1 MDPNE
6 FVIPHEEFAERRRR
20 FGAMLRERDLDGA
33 LIWSKGGAAL
43 DLFGPVFYLSNHYT
57 PFPQLADEPPSW
69 AGRAHAGLV
78 VTADGDA
85 TLISDIPDY
94 RPDLVAVDDVR
105 VSLDVPGAAADRAAR
120 RGLGSGQVGLIAR
133 DTMLVGSY
141 QRLTERLPDVEWVG
155 CEDLFAKLRMV
166 KSANE
171 IKVIRKACE
180 IGSRACVAMMEGV
193 QPGRTE
199 AEIMAD
205 AVPLSSSARAAWVYD
220 HPVASGPHTRYYAYG
235 RLPSWGSLPAT
246 GAGGHLPRRHVRR
259 LRGYY
264 YDFGRSAVAG
274 RKATDAQKEV
284 LEGAMAAV
292 EASIAAIRPGVTA
305 GEVAQAGFD
314 WLREHDFL
322 IAGSKEELDAAG
334 EAALNMTFPS
344 MGHGLGMWWEDPWLV
359 PGDQTVLE
367 PDMVIA
373 VERAVGRPGVG
384 SASYED
390 DVLVTED
397 VREVLTPVEKRWW
410 VYYFY
415 GSWC

>member
-6 FVIPHEEFAERRRR
+6 YAIPHEEFAERRRK

-33 LIWSKGGAAL
+33 LVWSKGGAAL

-78 VTADGDA
+78 VTADGNA

-105 VSLDVPGAAADRAAR
+105 VSLDVPGAAADVLRE

-155 CEDLFAKLRMV
+155 CEDLFATLRMV

-205 AVPLSSSARAAWVYD
+205 AVAVVVRDGGWVYD

-235 RLPSWGSLPAT
+235 RLPSWD
-246 GAGGHLPRRHVRR
+246 HYRR
-259 LRGYY
+259 LELGDIFHVDMYGAFEGYY

-274 RKATDAQKEV
+274 RTATDAQKEV

-359 PGDQTVLE
+359 PGDRTVLE

-397 VREVLTPVEKRWW
+397 GCEVLTLVEKRWW
-410 VYYFY
+410 V
-415 GSWC
+415 